1 MKERISKLLKQHAEL
16 ETNLSSEAGR
26 ELLTNEILDIL
37 NPNTRTDEWR
47 IEQFNRNRAPEDQVH
62 SIQEMSD
69 RVQDMYKDKY
79 IFESPDGKT
88 IFRRPMFSDDPKEK
102 EEIVDGKPT
111 GRTFDMY
118 RNGNWA
124 DEVTKQNN

>member
-1 MKERISKLLKQHAEL
+1 MKEQLLKLLEQHSEL

-26 ELLTNEILDIL
+26 ELITDEILDIL

-69 RVQDMYKDKY
+69 RVTDEFRDKY

-118 RNGNWA
+118 NGGHWNGKLN
-124 DEVTKQNN
+124 TQKN